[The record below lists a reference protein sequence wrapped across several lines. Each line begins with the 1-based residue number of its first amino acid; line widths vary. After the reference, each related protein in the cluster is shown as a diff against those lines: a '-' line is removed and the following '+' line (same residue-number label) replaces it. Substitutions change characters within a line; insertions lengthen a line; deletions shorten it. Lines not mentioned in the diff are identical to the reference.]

1 MIMIDAAHTAQSVA
15 EYIRDIGAWR
25 RRRVLDGGN
34 DATIDPS
41 VNHDAFADFLEQLP
55 PHDVRL
61 LALARLTHLTEDGVP
76 APGPRLS
83 SALTQLEDYAPATFD
98 AFLEY
103 LVHVAIDDALDAN
116 APTVPLLVDISQP
129 QSVVG
134 EV

>member
-1 MIMIDAAHTAQSVA
+1 MMIDAAHTAQSVA
-15 EYIRDIGAWR
+15 DYIRDIGAWR

-34 DATIDPS
+34 GATIDPS

-55 PHDVRL
+55 AHDVRV
-61 LALARLTHLTEDGVP
+61 LALGRLTHLTEDGVP

-83 SALTQLEDYAPATFD
+83 SALTELEDYPAATFD

-103 LVHVAIDDALDAN
+103 LVHVAIDDALDTQTSA
-116 APTVPLLVDISQP
+116 VPMLVDIAQY